1 MKLGFPGGALDT
13 LICRGGPPN
22 TLASSCRRGLSG
34 GEKQRGGGVATV
46 ERWETTPPVPVRAGP
61 GSRGT
66 RPSWA
71 KPVPGRKKRRGT
83 ARLEKKNSSQKRK
96 REKQKRKRQIKYMK
110 IYFKNL

>member
-13 LICRGGPPN
+13 LICRGGPPD

-46 ERWETTPPVPVRAGP
+46 ERWKTTPPVPVRAGL

-71 KPVPGRKKRRGT
+71 RTVPGRKERRGT
-83 ARLEKKNSSQKRK
+83 ARWEKKTPARKEKKRK
-96 REKQKRKRQIKYMK
+96 SRKEKAIK
-110 IYFKNL
+110 IYEYIF